1 MTDTSKNIG
10 TVGNPVSWLHQR
22 AVAILYDALTHE
34 QIKGPLDAKG
44 WVDDVRA
51 HLTPGGELSGN
62 LRAGVAK
69 VVIPGEWDSVG
80 GIEPDLICKG
90 EEDTPV
96 RIIEVIVTSPPTAA
110 KRSKLEALKRR
121 GVDVVEIEVRTE
133 KDLLNLCWVP
143 AKFAYLGDIRF
154 DLGYVAERDKS
165 LQYEK
170 RKKPVLELIA
180 SIRDCPPKLRRQ
192 LAEVLLGLCSLDS
205 AYPVAADNPLREL
218 LQSASGE

>member
-1 MTDTSKNIG
+1 MDATKRNIG
-10 TVGNPVSWLHQR
+10 TEPHPVSWLHQR

-121 GVDVVEIEVRTE
+121 GVDVVEIEVRSE

-143 AKFAYLGDIRF
+143 SKFSYLGDIRF
-154 DLGYVAERDKS
+154 SRHMSADYDRLRYQERI
-165 LQYEK
+165 Q
-170 RKKPVLELIA
+170 PVLDLIA

-192 LAEVLLGLCSLDS
+192 LAEVLRGLCSLDS

>member
-1 MTDTSKNIG
+1 MEDTKRNIG
-10 TVGNPVSWLHQR
+10 TETHPVSWLHQR

-143 AKFAYLGDIRF
+143 AKFSYLGDIRF
-154 DLGYVAERDKS
+154 DRRYVGDRYNEIQYDKRT
-165 LQYEK
+165 K
-170 RKKPVLELIA
+170 IVKELIVA
-180 SIRDCPPKLRRQ
+180 IRDCPPKLRRQ

-205 AYPVAADNPLREL
+205 AYPVAADNPLLEL